1 MGLIPRINHVAGTTF
16 EIRLSKRRGKVWSID
31 GRSQTSIG
39 ETRHKFCLDDCA
51 RNRNTPISTM
61 VSPAYIQQFEVV
73 TVMTDTYRVG

>member
-1 MGLIPRINHVAGTTF
+1 MAGTTF